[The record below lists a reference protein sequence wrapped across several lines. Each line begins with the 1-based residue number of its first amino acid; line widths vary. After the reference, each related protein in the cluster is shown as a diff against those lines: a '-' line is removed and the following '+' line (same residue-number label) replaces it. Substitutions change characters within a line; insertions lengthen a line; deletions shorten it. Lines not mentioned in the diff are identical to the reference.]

1 MNKPLFAVGDIYQ
14 SQAER
19 ELEATR
25 QNAMNIQREP
35 YGRLSFISDVL
46 RGVPSTQS
54 TMAITSTPTA
64 SPLTQAIG
72 TGIAAMGAYKG
83 LK

>member
-1 MNKPLFAVGDIYQ
+1 M
-14 SQAER
+14 S
-19 ELEATR
+19 
-25 QNAMNIQREP
+25 
-35 YGRLSFISDVL
+35 
-46 RGVPSTQS
+46 
-54 TMAITSTPTA
+54 ITSTPTA